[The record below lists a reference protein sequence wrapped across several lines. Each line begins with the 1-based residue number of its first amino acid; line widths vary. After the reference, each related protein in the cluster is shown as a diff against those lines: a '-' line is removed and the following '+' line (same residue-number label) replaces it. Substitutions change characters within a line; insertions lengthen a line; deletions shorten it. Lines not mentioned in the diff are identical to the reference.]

1 MIYGIGTDILAVE
14 RISSLHQKY
23 GDALARR
30 VLSPSEYQQSAGCS
44 DMVRLIAK
52 RFAIKEA
59 FAKAVG
65 TGVREPVSLRHIS
78 VVHDESGKPEL
89 AFAPELQTWL
99 DERNICRVHISLS
112 DERDYICAFAIAE
125 C

>member
-78 VVHDESGKPEL
+78 VVHDDLGKPEL
-89 AFAPELQTWL
+89 TLHPNCKLGLTSATFAVFTS
-99 DERNICRVHISLS
+99 V
-112 DERDYICAFAIAE
+112 
-125 C
+125 